1 MNYLIV
7 SRQFPKGHIRQGEDT
22 NFVEKIWSGLNDSNL
37 DNFYKTELSG
47 YWANYQKMLQTNTV
61 PLPKFH
67 IIQKGNRWKVGDMA
81 SLRVWRDTP
90 HRNFNKQIE
99 FTKVEMTQ
107 EEFDSLPEF
116 QGF

>member
-1 MNYLIV
+1 
-7 SRQFPKGHIRQGEDT
+7 
-22 NFVEKIWSGLNDSNL
+22 
-37 DNFYKTELSG
+37 
-47 YWANYQKMLQTNTV
+47 MLQTNTV

-107 EEFDSLPEF
+107 EEFDSLPRISRVLTIC
-116 QGF
+116 QKTCKKDYWQV